1 MGSVLR
7 QGTSGV
13 QVVSALTRIS
23 VEHTSERKRRSMV
36 ETSPPPV
43 LSRRDSRVPRS
54 AGVPRERFALLDGLR
69 LAAAL
74 SVVAFHFTAR
84 ETDAWATPISEQ
96 APGVFD
102 LTKYGVFGVDLFFVI
117 SGFVILMTAW
127 QRPIQDFVAS
137 RISRLYPAYWT
148 CVLLTALILLVDGAH
163 WFRGSDV
170 LINLTMLQEA
180 FGVQHIDG
188 VYWTLWVEMRF
199 YALMAVFILIGISER
214 RLLAFA
220 VCWPIVAAI
229 AEKTHLDFLAYVL
242 VWQHAALFAGGMII
256 YLIGRNGHSP
266 LRWLAL
272 GFVTLMAFATSTP
285 EAAERILGTTGA
297 GVPSLAAVAAVFL
310 CFAAVAAVTLT
321 PLRRI
326 RWRWLT
332 LAGALTYP
340 LYLVHEQ
347 IGWVVI
353 RHTQQ
358 LGWIPAVLL
367 AALTALVLA
376 AAVHFLVERRGGRA
390 LRRTLSQDL
399 LRVQQDPSN
408 RAGAVSAGTEAS

>member
-1 MGSVLR
+1 
-7 QGTSGV
+7 
-13 QVVSALTRIS
+13 
-23 VEHTSERKRRSMV
+23 MV
-36 ETSPPPV
+36 ETSPPPTPT
-43 LSRRDSRVPRS
+43 RRDVRLTRDGKPI
-54 AGVPRERFALLDGLR
+54 RERFALLDGLR
-69 LAAAL
+69 LVAAL
-74 SVVAFHFTAR
+74 AVLAFHYTAR
-84 ETDAWATPISEQ
+84 ETDAWATPISRQ

-102 LTKYGVFGVDLFFVI
+102 VSKYGVFGVDLFFVI

-127 QRPIQDFVAS
+127 QRPINDFVAS
-137 RISRLYPAYWT
+137 RVSRLYPAYWV
-148 CVLLTALILLVDGAH
+148 CVVVTALVLFLDGAR
-163 WFRGSDV
+163 WFRASDV

-199 YALMAVFILIGISER
+199 YALMALFILVGITER

-220 VCWPIVAAI
+220 VSWPIVAAV

-242 VWQHAALFAGGMII
+242 VWQHAALFAGGMVIF
-256 YLIGRNGHSP
+256 LIGRNGHSL

-272 GFVTLMAFATSTP
+272 GFTALMAFATSTP

-297 GVPSLAAVAAVFL
+297 GVPSVAAVGAVFL
-310 CFAAVAAVTLT
+310 CFAAVAVVTLT

-326 RWRWLT
+326 QWRWLT

-358 LGWIPAVLL
+358 LGWVPAVML
-367 AALTALVLA
+367 AAITAVVLA
-376 AAVHFLVERRGGRA
+376 AAVHFLVERRGGKA
-390 LRRTLSQDL
+390 LRRVLSRELATGPRDDASE
-399 LRVQQDPSN
+399 RHGSRT
-408 RAGAVSAGTEAS
+408 RAERS

>member
-1 MGSVLR
+1 
-7 QGTSGV
+7 
-13 QVVSALTRIS
+13 
-23 VEHTSERKRRSMV
+23 MV
-36 ETSPPPV
+36 ETSPPPTPT
-43 LSRRDSRVPRS
+43 RRDVRLTRDGKPI
-54 AGVPRERFALLDGLR
+54 RERFALLDGLR

-74 SVVAFHFTAR
+74 AVLAFHYTAR
-84 ETDAWATPISEQ
+84 ETDAWATPISRQ

-102 LTKYGVFGVDLFFVI
+102 VSKYGVFGVDLFFVI

-127 QRPIQDFVAS
+127 QRPINDFVAS
-137 RISRLYPAYWT
+137 RVSRLYPAYWV
-148 CVLLTALILLVDGAH
+148 CVVVTALVLFLDGAR
-163 WFRGSDV
+163 WFRASDV

-199 YALMAVFILIGISER
+199 YALMALFILVGITER

-220 VCWPIVAAI
+220 VSWPIIAAV

-242 VWQHAALFAGGMII
+242 VWQHAALFAGGMVIF
-256 YLIGRNGHSP
+256 LIGRNGHSL

-272 GFVTLMAFATSTP
+272 GFTALMAFATSTP

-297 GVPSLAAVAAVFL
+297 GVPSVAAVGAVFL
-310 CFAAVAAVTLT
+310 CFAAVAVVTLT

-326 RWRWLT
+326 QWRWLT

-358 LGWIPAVLL
+358 LGWVPAVML
-367 AALTALVLA
+367 AAITAVVLA
-376 AAVHFLVERRGGRA
+376 AAVHFLVERRGGKA
-390 LRRTLSQDL
+390 LRRVLSRELATGPRDDTSE
-399 LRVQQDPSN
+399 RHGSRT
-408 RAGAVSAGTEAS
+408 RAERS

>member
-1 MGSVLR
+1 
-7 QGTSGV
+7 
-13 QVVSALTRIS
+13 
-23 VEHTSERKRRSMV
+23 MV
-36 ETSPPPV
+36 ETSPPPI
-43 LSRRDSRVPRS
+43 LSRRGARLPSGV
-54 AGVPRERFALLDGLR
+54 GVPRERFALLDGLR
-69 LAAAL
+69 LTAAL
-74 SVVAFHFTAR
+74 AVLAFHFTAR
-84 ETDAWATPISEQ
+84 QTDAWTTPIAEQ

-127 QRPIQDFVAS
+127 QRPIQEFVAS

-148 CVLLTALILLVDGAH
+148 CVLLTTLVLLVDGAH

-170 LINLTMLQEA
+170 LINLSMLQEA

-199 YALMAVFILIGISER
+199 YALMALFILVGITER

-256 YLIGRNGHSP
+256 YLIGRNGHSS

-297 GVPSLAAVAAVFL
+297 GVPSVAAVAAVFL

-332 LAGALTYP
+332 IAGALTYP

-353 RHTQQ
+353 RHSQQ

-367 AALTALVLA
+367 ATLTALSLA
-376 AAVHFLVERRGGRA
+376 AAVHFLVERKTGKA
-390 LRRTLSQDL
+390 LRRALSRDL
-399 LRVQQDPSN
+399 FRMQQTRPEQPAAVTSTTEPS
-408 RAGAVSAGTEAS
+408 

>member
-1 MGSVLR
+1 
-7 QGTSGV
+7 
-13 QVVSALTRIS
+13 
-23 VEHTSERKRRSMV
+23 MV

-43 LSRRDSRVPRS
+43 LSRRDARTPLS
-54 AGVPRERFALLDGLR
+54 ASAPRERFALLDGLR

-84 ETDAWATPISEQ
+84 RTDAWTTPVADQ

-102 LTKYGVFGVDLFFVI
+102 LTKYGLFGVDLFFVI

-148 CVLLTALILLVDGAH
+148 CVLLTALVLLTDGAH
-163 WFRGSDV
+163 WFRSSDV

-199 YALMAVFILIGISER
+199 YALMAVFILVGITER

-242 VWQHAALFAGGMII
+242 VWQHAALFAGGMVI
-256 YLIGRNGHSP
+256 YLIGRNGHSTV
-266 LRWLAL
+266 RWLSL
-272 GFVTLMAFATSTP
+272 GFITLMAFATATP

-297 GVPSLAAVAAVFL
+297 GVPSIAAVVAVFL
-310 CFAAVAAVTLT
+310 CFAVVAAVTLT

-326 RWRWLT
+326 AWRWLT

-353 RHTQQ
+353 RHTEQF
-358 LGWIPAVLL
+358 GWVPAVLI
-367 AALTALVLA
+367 ATITALVLA
-376 AAVHFLVERRGGRA
+376 AAVHFFVERRGGRA
-390 LRRTLSQDL
+390 LRRALSRDL
-399 LRVQQDPSN
+399 LHVQQDHAD
-408 RAGAVSAGTEAS
+408 RFTAVASRTEAP